1 MKFIK
6 SATKASELIYDNLSE
21 VCFIGR
27 SNVGKSSLINALSN
41 SKISRVSNTPGRTQL
56 INYFEDKNFRLVD
69 LPGYGYANVS
79 KQKRKE
85 LIHIV
90 EEYLF
95 NSTSLKAIFQ
105 IVDGNVITNLDQEM
119 SNYFQDNFSNH
130 IIIMNKID
138 KQNISRYVNNLEKT
152 AQFLNVDKENIIMI
166 SARNRI
172 NINLVLSKIKSIVQ
186 S

>member
-6 SATKASELIYDNLSE
+6 SATKASELIYDNLDE

-27 SNVGKSSLINALSN
+27 SNVGKSSLINAISH

-69 LPGYGYANVS
+69 LPGYGYAKVS

-85 LIHIV
+85 LIQIV

-95 NSTSLKAIFQ
+95 NSTSLRAVFQ
-105 IVDGNVITNLDQEM
+105 IVDGNVITVLDQEM
-119 SNYFQDNFSNH
+119 SIFFQNNFENH
-130 IIIMNKID
+130 VIIMNKID
-138 KQNISRYVNNLEKT
+138 KQNISKYVNNLNKT
-152 AQFLNVDKENIIMI
+152 ADFLNVDKENIIMI
-166 SARNRI
+166 SAKNGT
-172 NINLVLSKIKSIVQ
+172 NVNLVLSKIKSIIK